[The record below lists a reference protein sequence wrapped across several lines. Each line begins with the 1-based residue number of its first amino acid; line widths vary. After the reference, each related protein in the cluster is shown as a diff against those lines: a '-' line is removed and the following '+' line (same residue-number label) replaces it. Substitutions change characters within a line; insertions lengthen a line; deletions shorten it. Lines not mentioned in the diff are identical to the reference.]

1 MAWHSMPVTKDGKA
15 DEIVVLYCTV
25 EDNVDSNCMD
35 LPIVSCTVSF
45 LETVTVFW
53 IFTSAGLN

>member
-35 LPIVSCTVSF
+35 LPIEAKPDRALCDSS
-45 LETVTVFW
+45 
-53 IFTSAGLN
+53 